1 MKVKFKDVLRECRR
15 RGIRFSEPEVS
26 PKETRLYFDRISDLG
41 LNVLKAWQKLKLN
54 VYTKAGPQGNPLRTS
69 PEAKRTQAVV
79 EEIGKKIQ
87 ELDRAIT
94 DFARK
99 YQK

>member
-1 MKVKFKDVLRECRR
+1 MIQMEKILRELK
-15 RGIRFSEPEVS
+15 RGNISFAEPEVS
-26 PKETRLYFDRISDLG
+26 SKETRYYFDLISDLG
-41 LNVLKAWQKLKLN
+41 LNVSKAWQKLKLN

-69 PEAKRTQAVV
+69 PEAKRTQKVV

>member
-1 MKVKFKDVLRECRR
+1 MIQMEKILRELR
-15 RGIRFSEPEVS
+15 RGNIQFSGPEVS
-26 PKETRLYFDRISDLG
+26 PKETQYYFDLISDLG
-41 LNVLKAWQKLKLN
+41 LNVSKAWQKLKLN

>member
-1 MKVKFKDVLRECRR
+1 MIQMEKILRELK
-15 RGIRFSEPEVS
+15 RGNISFAETEVS
-26 PKETRLYFDRISDLG
+26 PKEIRLYFDRISDLG
-41 LNVLKAWQKLKLN
+41 LNVLKAWQVLKRE

-94 DFARK
+94 DFSRK